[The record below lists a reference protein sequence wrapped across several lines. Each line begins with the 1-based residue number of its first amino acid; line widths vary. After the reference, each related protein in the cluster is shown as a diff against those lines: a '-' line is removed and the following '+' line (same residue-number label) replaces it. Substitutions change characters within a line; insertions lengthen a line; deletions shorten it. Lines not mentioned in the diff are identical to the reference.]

1 MKYDLLKEKYKSIVE
16 ENLKHSKAENRK
28 KQLNLHDITDADS
41 TSLETNIKT
50 NEDQMNK
57 VIFLEKK
64 LTEANKQILHYKE
77 LNE

>member
-16 ENLKHSKAENRK
+16 ENLKRSKAENRK

-41 TSLETNIKT
+41 TGLETNIKT

>member
-16 ENLKHSKAENRK
+16 ENLKRSKAENRK